1 MSRWSSKVRASDHP
15 PPGAVDEK
23 DGDGTVF
30 GVNGLEF
37 VLIAVIAVFVLGPDR
52 MPEYAAKLA
61 HGIRKLRV
69 MAEGAKD
76 QLKDQLGPEYEDI
89 NWRQYDPRQYDPRR
103 IVKEALLD
111 PLDDAIAPIRGEID
125 SVRGAAGGSGAAAA
139 AGGAVAAGVAATDGG
154 PATYST
160 TVGTTTTAPAAAE
173 PASTVPRTPRCSS
186 MRAAGTRPARCPGT
200 STRPERSA
208 TGGGEPE
215 RAAGEAAGSR
225 AQALGD
231 AAQGDR
237 GGGVGL
243 TEHDR
248 HPLVGTDRAG
258 GCRAGSGRA
267 AARRSRSRGS
277 ATRRPPGRRRSRRSP
292 GGCRRAARASSCS
305 R

>member
-1 MSRWSSKVRASDHP
+1 M
-15 PPGAVDEK
+15 
-23 DGDGTVF
+23 F

-139 AGGAVAAGVAATDGG
+139 GGAVAAGAAAADGG

-160 TVGTTTTAPAAAE
+160 SVGTSDAHRRRPN
-173 PASTVPRTPRCSS
+173 RHLRCLGPPGAHR
-186 MRAAGTRPARCPGT
+186 RAQLGPVPARRPGT
-200 STRPERSA
+200 PTRPERSA
-208 TGGGEPE
+208 PGGREPE
-215 RAAGEAAGSR
+215 RACRPGRGLAAPEPSAMPRRATAAGESGSPSTTGIPWSPPMRRRVSSGIWPSSGTSAPIARVSDVGDLLAAAG
-225 AQALGD
+225 AEDL
-231 AAQGDR
+231 
-237 GGGVGL
+237 
-243 TEHDR
+243 H
-248 HPLVGTDRAG
+248 
-258 GCRAGSGRA
+258 
-267 AARRSRSRGS
+267 
-277 ATRRPPGRRRSRRSP
+277 
-292 GGCRRAARASSCS
+292 GGCRRAARARTCS